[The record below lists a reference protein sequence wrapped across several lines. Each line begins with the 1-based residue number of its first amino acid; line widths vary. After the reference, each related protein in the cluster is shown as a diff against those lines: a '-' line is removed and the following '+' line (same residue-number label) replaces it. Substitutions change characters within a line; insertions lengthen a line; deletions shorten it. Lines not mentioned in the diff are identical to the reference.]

1 MKISTYFPYL
11 ASRASAKFM
20 HEEKPSARIEIESR
34 KEKGGRNFF
43 SDRTRGAPTESM
55 GQEGSRGQILHPVI
69 EVMMHWRFAIRA
81 EEKTKG
87 RGRRRW
93 SYSVSHKMGS
103 DLSSGRPSGLK
114 PDRLFGIS

>member
-1 MKISTYFPYL
+1 
-11 ASRASAKFM
+11 M

-69 EVMMHWRFAIRA
+69 EVMMHWILAIRV
-81 EEKTKG
+81 EEEDKG
-87 RGRRRW
+87 KGKKMELLRRPQNGLL
-93 SYSVSHKMGS
+93 SLIVLGS
-103 DLSSGRPSGLK
+103 I
-114 PDRLFGIS
+114 DRVG